1 MREAIRRWLATLG
14 GSPALPLT
22 LDRRR
27 IFVLPT
33 GPGLAFGCALLAMLL
48 TAINYTLSLGFAL
61 VFMLA
66 GLGQVALLHAFRN
79 LYALKLRETMPEPV
93 FAGQHASFPLWL
105 DNDASRPR
113 PALQLTMA
121 GADPV
126 TIDLAPQQSRA
137 VMLRVP
143 TTRRGWLSPARVTL
157 DTRYPLGLIRAWSYA
172 KPAQRCL
179 VLPQPESGR
188 PPLPATAAGEAG
200 VRPRGEGSEEFAS
213 LRDHRAADSPRH
225 VAWKTSARTPDA
237 PLLTKQFEGSDG
249 GDLWLDL
256 AQLPATLSLEQQ
268 LSRLTGWVIDADAAG
283 LHYGLALPGT
293 RIAPASG
300 PAHRA
305 RVLRALALHGLPA

>member
-1 MREAIRRWLATLG
+1 MRERMRRWLATLG

-33 GPGLAFGCALLAMLL
+33 GPGLAFGCALIAMLL

-79 LYALKLRETMPEPV
+79 LHALRLRDTAPEPV
-93 FAGQHASFPLWL
+93 FAGQTARFPFWL
-105 DNDASRPR
+105 DNDAARPR
-113 PALQLTMA
+113 PALQLSMP
-121 GADPV
+121 GAEAAVVDV
-126 TIDLAPQQSRA
+126 DARA
-137 VMLRVP
+137 SQVVMIGLP
-143 TTRRGWLSPARVTL
+143 TTRRGWLSPGRVTL
-157 DTRYPLGLIRAWSYA
+157 STRYPLGLIRAWCYA
-172 KPAQRCL
+172 LPAQRCL
-179 VLPQPESGR
+179 VFPQPEANR
-188 PPLPATAAGEAG
+188 PPLPATATGDAGL
-200 VRPRGEGSEEFAS
+200 RPRGDGSEEFAS

-249 GDLWLDL
+249 GELWLDI
-256 AQLPATLSLEQQ
+256 AQLPAALSLEQR

-283 LHYGLALPGT
+283 LHYGLALPGS
-293 RIAPASG
+293 RIAPSNG
-300 PAHRA
+300 PVHRA
-305 RVLRALALHGLPA
+305 RVLRALALHGLRP